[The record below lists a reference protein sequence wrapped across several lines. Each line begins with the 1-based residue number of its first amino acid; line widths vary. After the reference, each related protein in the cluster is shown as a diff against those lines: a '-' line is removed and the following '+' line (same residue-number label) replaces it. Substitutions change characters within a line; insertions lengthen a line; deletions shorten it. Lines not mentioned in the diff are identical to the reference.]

1 MAIPG
6 ICCNRKESNQTKSE
20 KYSRWTKENAIV
32 ESYEK

>member
-20 KYSRWTKENAIV
+20 KYNRWKSEIA
-32 ESYEK
+32 